1 MKTANVHQAKT
12 NLSKLLTAA
21 AEGDE
26 VIITRRGGKI
36 TRFKLQPLQMPNKP
50 KLFGAL
56 KDKIVFSSDYDQA
69 DQEILE
75 LFEESVKKLV

>member
-1 MKTANVHQAKT
+1 MTTANVHQAKT
-12 NLSKLLTAA
+12 NLSKLLNAA

-26 VIITRRGGKI
+26 VIITRRGGKV
-36 TRFKLQPLQMPNKP
+36 TRFKLQPLEKSKKA

-56 KDKIVFSSDYDQA
+56 KGKIIFSPDYDQA

-75 LFEESVKKLV
+75 IFEESANKPE